1 MAKTNPTLRVVI
13 IFVTFAAG
21 LIFSHFKQQ
30 YTENVLKQS
39 ASKLK
44 IIPEHRIM
52 LSSYYESEKQVNI
65 GFDFIGFSRDDNKF
79 KEYQTRYLASFKNM
93 ACKSKPLKSYYQNK
107 KPVVIDLRL
116 QNRNFGNLIL
126 SSSEC
131 RK

>member
-1 MAKTNPTLRVVI
+1 M
-13 IFVTFAAG
+13 FAAG

-30 YTENVLKQS
+30 YTEKVLKQS

-79 KEYQTRYLASFKNM
+79 KEYQTRYLASIKNM
-93 ACKSKPLKSYYQNK
+93 ACKSKPLTSYYQNK